1 MVMTEQ
7 FLYYTNSEP
16 NIYYTE
22 SEINFKKKQNL
33 QKDILIMEAEIKTD
47 KIIYLLFLQ
56 QNREED
62 KFNIETFKLKLQYE
76 ISFVNFL
83 KNGERDEQQLN
94 KVNEL
99 AMNYLEIAENFKN
112 SNYLTTANNLKNN
125 YEYMLQVLQH

>member
-1 MVMTEQ
+1 
-7 FLYYTNSEP
+7 
-16 NIYYTE
+16 
-22 SEINFKKKQNL
+22 
-33 QKDILIMEAEIKTD
+33 MEAEIKTD

-83 KNGERDEQQLN
+83 KNDERDEQQLN

>member
-33 QKDILIMEAEIKTD
+33 QKNILIMEAEIKTD

-94 KVNEL
+94 KS
-99 AMNYLEIAENFKN
+99 MN
-112 SNYLTTANNLKNN
+112 
-125 YEYMLQVLQH
+125 